1 MNNNGEKS
9 EQNRRSL
16 IDELF
21 YGSPENQSTIATEV
35 LRLIDVLPDSFR
47 EEFIEIQWLT
57 SQAKHFR
64 KVHST
69 VSLSTIHQTLHNRKL
84 ISKLDIAAFISS
96 TLTLLSYDQ
105 NKFDFYKA
113 LTLIVVMKLSIAVPG
128 DHRDKIKRLCNEIRQ
143 YATGNRQRLVPLLPA
158 PEQHDFQSLIEYFDQ
173 QIESDINI
181 DKQQVRR
188 LGYYRNPF
196 RDSYNNRVG
205 INRKL
210 GAREFKQGRNLT
222 ISKAQP
228 FDESENEHHATVIEL
243 SSKINGSGWQSED
256 QGLPERSLSLISS
269 KNFVQRDKYQNAM
282 RARAINSRI
291 VKNKMSLTCSI
302 NQVSE
307 YDIRCVMSECISIL
321 RDNSDYKQVAA
332 ATVMLLMIYTGN
344 TLDEINQWK
353 SARSDGSRHIIGIK
367 RRFNLPSAKKLDK
380 QLRFLAKDFE
390 VSYVLPLPFNLV
402 SSLNN
407 FNFYASTG
415 LDVKTV
421 LSNIKKKYHLSV
433 TSSSLANFMKQTM
446 IAQKTDV
453 CIAEL
458 ISAHDPQNEPARY
471 YTAIN
476 TNEFLKCYYQY
487 CDYLSELSQS
497 NYLVD
502 LEKFTSQGVL
512 GSPFFLQTEY
522 LQWLFEKLTDFF
534 SSMDNDKEDCFSATY
549 HNMRVL
555 ELQIIL
561 GLASGYRPVND
572 WFGSLNDIHI
582 STGEY
587 RIADKERGKSSGGRV
602 VILPPIALTKLKQY
616 LQFCEEAELYHS
628 RVKPKLAQAYMEARG
643 GDRAFCFYIGRNGV
657 EETTPS
663 SYAEHID
670 SILPLPP
677 NWTRHYLRSY
687 LYSIGVHD
695 ELIAAWMGHQYA
707 EILPFSQFSQL
718 NRHQLTT
725 ISNYLQ
731 SHLCMLLG
739 KEEV

>member
-1 MNNNGEKS
+1 MSNNGTS
-9 EQNRRSL
+9 EQNRLSL

-35 LRLIDVLPDSFR
+35 LRLIDLLPATFR
-47 EEFIEIQWLT
+47 EEFIEIQWLI
-57 SQAKHFR
+57 SQAKHFQ
-64 KVHST
+64 KVPST
-69 VSLSTIHQTLHNRKL
+69 VSLSTLHKTLHNRKL
-84 ISKLDIAAFISS
+84 VSKLDIAAFISS

-105 NKFDFYKA
+105 DKFDFYKA
-113 LTLIVVMKLSIAVPG
+113 LTLIVVTELSIAG
-128 DHRDKIKRLCNEIRQ
+128 KHRAKIVKVCNEIRQ
-143 YATGNRQRLVPLLPA
+143 YALGKRKRLIPLLPV

-173 QIESDINI
+173 KIESDIKIN
-181 DKQQVRR
+181 KQQVAQ
-188 LGYYRNPF
+188 LTYYRNPF

-205 INRKL
+205 IRRKI

-243 SSKINGSGWQSED
+243 SSKVNGSGWQSED
-256 QGLPERSLSLISS
+256 QGQPERSLSLISS

-332 ATVMLLMIYTGN
+332 ATVILLMIYTGN
-344 TLDEINQWK
+344 SLDEINEWK
-353 SARSDGSRHIIGIK
+353 SARSDGSHHIIGIK
-367 RRFNLPSAKKLDK
+367 RRFKLPSTKKLDR
-380 QLRFLAKDFE
+380 QLLFLAKDFE
-390 VSYVLPLPFNLV
+390 VSYVLPLPLNLIA
-402 SSLNN
+402 SLDN
-407 FNFYASTG
+407 FNFFASTG
-415 LDVKTV
+415 SDIKTL
-421 LSNIKKKYHLSV
+421 LSDIKKKYHLSV
-433 TSSSLANFMKQTM
+433 TSSSLSNFMKQTM
-446 IAQKTDV
+446 IAQKNDV
-453 CIAEL
+453 CVAEL

-476 TNEFLKCYYQY
+476 ANEFLTCYYQY
-487 CDYLSELSQS
+487 CTYLSELSQS

-502 LEKFTSQGVL
+502 LEKVTSQGVL
-512 GSPFFLQTEY
+512 GSPFFLETEY
-522 LQWLFEKLTDFF
+522 LQWWFEKLTEYF
-534 SSMDNDKEDCFSATY
+534 SSKVKDKADYFSAIY

-572 WFGSLNDIHI
+572 WFGSLKDIHI

-628 RVKPKLAQAYMEARG
+628 RFKPKLAQAYMEARG
-643 GDRAFCFYIGRNGV
+643 GERAFCFYIGRNGV

-739 KEEV
+739 EEEV